1 MSGNTQTL
9 APANSAGADSGATRL
24 VVTQSR
30 TPDAGQEDYLI
41 PVDREENLD
50 VLRPT
55 PGRYAFLAVLDI
67 LAQSVA
73 TKLGND
79 AVANMRRI
87 KHQLVLNRD
96 NEDGQPLG
104 D

>member
-1 MSGNTQTL
+1 M
-9 APANSAGADSGATRL
+9 
-24 VVTQSR
+24 
-30 TPDAGQEDYLI
+30 
-41 PVDREENLD
+41 
-50 VLRPT
+50 LRPT